1 MSTPR
6 HLLKLLSAMPL
17 ERSVRILNL
26 SGDHERV
33 ITQAGL
39 RQLLPA
45 QVSLLAGPG
54 CAASIC
60 PASDVYQAI
69 QLAQRHPVSLV
80 VDESLMRLPIGASMP
95 GVRSLNEAQ
104 AAGADIRVASA
115 PIEAVM
121 IAKAE
126 PAREVVLFLAGFET
140 LLAPLAGMIVDSLP
154 ENLSLLICGRRAEP
168 VIERVLND
176 PEPGFDALLLPG
188 NRSSLTGTAGW
199 AELVGRYRIPAAIT
213 GYTAASVLTS
223 IHAVMRQL
231 VDGEAVLENCY
242 QSVVKDEGNP
252 LARDRMDRVFEVTD
266 ANWRG
271 VGVVPRSGYRL
282 RNAYGTVDAWVK
294 FPDYRSELGTESTE
308 MPKGCEC
315 AAVIRGLKLPADC
328 WQYKGSCSPEDPHGP
343 CMAALDGTCHVH
355 RMARWAA

>member
-6 HLLKLLSAMPL
+6 QLLKMLSDMPL
-17 ERSVRILNL
+17 DRRVRILNL

-33 ITQAGL
+33 ITQTGL
-39 RQLLPA
+39 RHLLPA
-45 QVSLLAGPG
+45 EVSLLAGPG

-69 QLAQRHPVSLV
+69 QLAQRHPVTLV
-80 VDESLMRLPIGASMP
+80 VDESLMRLPIGAGMP
-95 GVRSLNEAQ
+95 GVRSLNAVQ
-104 AAGADIRVASA
+104 AAGTDVRIASA

-126 PAREVVLFLAGFET
+126 PARDVVLFLAGFET
-140 LLAPLAGMIVDSLP
+140 LLAPLAGMIVDGLP
-154 ENLSLLICGRRAEP
+154 ENLSLLICGRRTEP

-188 NRSSLTGTAGW
+188 NRSSLIGTAGW
-199 AELVGRYRIPAAIT
+199 AELVERYRIPAAIT

-223 IHAVMRQL
+223 IHAVMRQV
-231 VDGEAVLENCY
+231 VDGEAVLQNCY
-242 QSVVKDEGNP
+242 QSVVRDEGNP
-252 LARDRMDRVFEVTD
+252 LARDRLERVFEVTE
-266 ANWRG
+266 ASWRG
-271 VGVVPRSGYRL
+271 VGTVPQSGYRL
-282 RNAYGTVDAWVK
+282 RNAYGTVDAFVR
-294 FPDYRSELGTESTE
+294 FPDYRAELDAEGAE

-315 AAVIRGLKLPADC
+315 AAVIKGLKSPADC
-328 WQYKGSCSPEDPHGP
+328 WQYEGSCSPDDPYGP

-355 RMARWAA
+355 RMACWAA